1 MTPEIDE
8 LALGSEGGFE
18 LPHAEEPQTGKVR
31 RILDTFSVLLS
42 SRIAMVGLTIVLFWV
57 IVAVFAPALT
67 RYTPLQQDWK
77 APNQGPSREH
87 ILGTDELGRDLWSR
101 LIYGARVV
109 LVVLPLSGNRWLPG
123 GTALWGVFVALVIGT
138 TLGLLGGY
146 YGGWLDEIVM
156 RLLDAMMA
164 IPIILLYLI
173 IMVALGA
180 SAVNV
185 VIAITIVGVPGIAR
199 LVRSLTLDVRTREYI
214 RAAETRGENPW
225 YIMFVEI
232 LPNARGPIIVD
243 AMLRVGYAIFAMGTL
258 GFLGLG
264 IPPPSPDWGS
274 MVAAGREFIL
284 QGSPWAALW
293 PCVAI
298 ASLVVG
304 LNLLADGLREE
315 SMKYQ

>member
-1 MTPEIDE
+1 MAVT
-8 LALGSEGGFE
+8 
-18 LPHAEEPQTGKVR
+18 EEATVVADVGVR
-31 RILDTFSVLLS
+31 ASVFRRMWDGFSVLLS
-42 SRIAMVGLTIVLFWV
+42 SRIAVIGLAIVLFWV
-57 IVAVFAPALT
+57 FVAVFAPLLT
-67 RYTPLQQDWK
+67 PYTPLEQDWK
-77 APNQGPSREH
+77 APNQGPSKAH

-109 LVVLPLSGNRWLPG
+109 LVILPMSGGFWIPG
-123 GTALWGVFVALVIGT
+123 GTALWGVFVALLVGT
-138 TLGLLGGY
+138 TLGLLSGY
-146 YGGWLDEIVM
+146 YGGWIDEIVM

-164 IPIILLYLI
+164 IPIILLFLI
-173 IMVALGA
+173 IMTALGA

-185 VIAITIVGVPGIAR
+185 VIAITIVGTPGIAR
-199 LVRSLTLDVRTREYI
+199 LVRSLALDIRTREYI

-264 IPPPSPDWGS
+264 LPPPSPDWGS
-274 MVAAGREFIL
+274 MVAKGREFIL

-293 PCVAI
+293 PSLAI

-315 SMKYQ
+315 SMRYQ